1 LREKKGNRFMQNRI
15 GRNARRSAGDMG
27 EAHSRGV
34 PRERGPGGVGRNQ
47 VEAAK
52 CRSRAI
58 LALVMVCWLGKVP
71 LGSQREACA
80 QQLQVVPKWSRFEQ
94 AFESAVKY
102 TNALQQAEL
111 IVTFVSPL
119 GETQRVHG
127 FWDGARTWR
136 ARFSPDQT
144 GRWTFSTACS
154 DPANPGLD
162 KQEGSFLCSSA
173 LGQSR
178 FREHGPVRIARDLRH
193 FEHADGTPFFWLA
206 DGVGSG
212 ARLSEPA
219 DWERYAETRA
229 SQSFTVSEWSVVPG
243 ADNKRQAALTGYP
256 DRIGIN
262 PDFFKRLD
270 AKLENLSRQGILCAI
285 TPLSELETD
294 SNLLAL
300 PDDQVVLLLRYA
312 VARWGSE
319 PVAWVLAFDG
329 DSQKKMTARWKRIG
343 QAVIGAGPHAP
354 VILYPGRSAWLLDEF
369 RDQTWVDAFGY
380 QTVTDA
386 SDDAL
391 KWAFAGPFASEWSK
405 EPARPI
411 IPFAPCENG
420 FASRSRNRF
429 SSDDVRHALYW
440 GLLMTVP
447 AGVSYCGQGV
457 MNWDKTVD
465 RNEKGPG
472 ADLPLWQRSL
482 FLPAAKQMGCLASLF
497 NSTEFWRLQPQPKV
511 IANQPGDSA
520 PQSQVAAAATADKA
534 LSVIY
539 VPQGSTLQLNL
550 ESLPP
555 SFQATWLNPRTGED
569 SPANPIMSERM
580 CRFSTPDASDWVLM
594 VRTK

>member
-1 LREKKGNRFMQNRI
+1 MQNLI
-15 GRNARRSAGDMG
+15 GGNARRSADGMG
-27 EAHSRGV
+27 ASHAMGV
-34 PRERGPGGVGRNQ
+34 PRERGARGARRNQ
-47 VEAAK
+47 AAAANW
-52 CRSRAI
+52 RGQVI
-58 LALVMVCWLGKVP
+58 VALLMVCWLGRGP
-71 LGSQREACA
+71 LGLQREARA
-80 QQLQVVPKWSRFEQ
+80 EQLQVIPKWSRFEQ
-94 AFESAVKY
+94 SFESTVKY
-102 TNALQQAEL
+102 TNALQQATL
-111 IVTFVSPL
+111 LVTFVSPL

-136 ARFSPDQT
+136 VRFSPDQP
-144 GRWTFSTACS
+144 GRWAFTTACS
-154 DPANPGLD
+154 DQANPGLD
-162 KQEGSFLCSSA
+162 KQAGNFLCSSA

-178 FREHGPVRIARDLRH
+178 FREHGPVRIARDRRH
-193 FEHADGTPFFWLA
+193 FEHADGAPFFWLA
-206 DGVGSG
+206 DVVGSG

-229 SQSFTVSEWSVVPG
+229 SQSFTVSEWSIVPG
-243 ADNKRQAALTGYP
+243 ADNKRQAALTGFP

-285 TPLSELETD
+285 SPLSELVTD

-319 PVAWVLAFDG
+319 PVAWVLAFDA
-329 DSQKKMTARWKRIG
+329 DSQKKMAARWKRIG
-343 QAVIGAGPHAP
+343 QAVFGAGPHAP
-354 VILYPGRSAWLLDEF
+354 VILYPGQSEWLLDEF
-369 RDQTWVDAFGY
+369 RDQTWVDAFGFH
-380 QTVTDA
+380 TVTDA

-420 FASRSRNRF
+420 PATRSRKRF

-440 GLLMTVP
+440 GLLMTAP
-447 AGVSYCGQGV
+447 AGASYCGQGV

-472 ADLPLWQRSL
+472 ADLPLWHRSL

-511 IANQPGDSA
+511 IADQPGDAA
-520 PQSQVAAAATADKA
+520 PQSQIAAAATANRE
-534 LSVIY
+534 LTVIY
-539 VPQGSTLQLNL
+539 APQGGTLQLNL

-569 SPANPIMSERM
+569 SPANPIMSEHM
-580 CRFSTPDASDWVLM
+580 CRFSTPDAGDWLLLL
-594 VRTK
+594 RAT